1 MNDDTLLLRQIHP
14 CFVQEGRVSSQ
25 AFRPTPKDA
34 QRLSVYDGDRIN
46 AQSAYQHYTTT
57 LCFQS
62 VGVLGVT
69 VVECNLLQLPVSP
82 DPEEFPEHMV
92 IDFSAFNKSTTE
104 KKAKHLRAKA
114 EARDWLYRG
123 LPA

>member
-1 MNDDTLLLRQIHP
+1 MNDDTLLLRQVHP

-25 AFRPTPKDA
+25 VFRPTPKDA
-34 QRLSVYDGDRIN
+34 QRLSVYDGDRIT
-46 AQSAYQHYTTT
+46 AQAAYQHYTTT

-62 VGVLGVT
+62 AGVLGVT
-69 VVECNLLQLPVSP
+69 LAECNLLHLPVSP

-92 IDFSAFNKSTTE
+92 IDFSAFNKSATE

-114 EARDWLYRG
+114 EARNWLYRG
-123 LPA
+123 LSA